1 LCSRGVLSQPRSSV
15 GVSAFSLSAS
25 RMDEAVRQYMVGL
38 GKLRWERMTD
48 AQKAAHIRRMVAG
61 QRKARK
67 HRQAKARGGK

>member
-1 LCSRGVLSQPRSSV
+1 MV
-15 GVSAFSLSAS
+15 AD
-25 RMDEAVRQYMVGL
+25 MDEAVRQYMVGL

-67 HRQAKARGGK
+67 HRQAKARGQK